1 MSDKVNIQLTPHNAI
16 CILSFLCEFFTDEN
30 KDVPEFAAIH
40 EALHEYET
48 QIVNNINHEQIDD
61 AIAEAEVNKLLGKSP
76 NSDEEEF

>member
-1 MSDKVNIQLTPHNAI
+1 MSDKITIKLTPHNAI

-61 AIAEAEVNKLLGKSP
+61 AIAEAEVNKLLGRVPKRD
-76 NSDEEEF
+76 DEE

>member
-1 MSDKVNIQLTPHNAI
+1 MSDKITIQLTPHNAI

-30 KDVPEFAAIH
+30 KDVPEFAAMH

-61 AIAEAEVNKLLGKSP
+61 AIAEAEVNKLLGKVP
-76 NSDEEEF
+76 NRDEEEF